1 MNSDTYV
8 TYGVDVISVIGAK
21 APQNNRRRS
30 HELQNATKGR
40 CSDRIPREVHGGRQ
54 PHGAARDLCARSA
67 RLRRTRQPST
77 TSPLLTDP
85 YEFEA
90 ARGHNRNNPTRAP
103 RAPLPYINHTR
114 GGFVQYAQV
123 EYTWLP
129 VRCAGER
136 RIPSVDR
143 YECAPATRVLGLPP
157 HSFRDG
163 CQANSTRSVIPGIR
177 AARRPEVLVA
187 AGIRWRSDPTTR
199 RCRMQAVVPRRPV
212 AGIH

>member
-1 MNSDTYV
+1 L
-8 TYGVDVISVIGAK
+8 GPRH
-21 APQNNRRRS
+21 PQNNRRRS

-157 HSFRDG
+157 PLISRWVVKRIRRD
-163 CQANSTRSVIPGIR
+163 QSYPH
-177 AARRPEVLVA
+177 
-187 AGIRWRSDPTTR
+187 
-199 RCRMQAVVPRRPV
+199 PR
-212 AGIH
+212 G